1 MKTSASEQIQ
11 IKWTD
16 LSNKKYSL
24 RSIANNDLK
33 VPEKPNQKCLGFTY
47 SAAKM
52 FNMLPIH
59 LRETRN
65 PKTFKNMTKHWI
77 WENIPSH

>member
-16 LSNKKYSL
+16 LSDKKYSL

-33 VPEKPNQKCLGFTY
+33 VPGKPCQKCLGFTY

-65 PKTFKNMTKHWI
+65 PKIGIN
-77 WENIPSH
+77 P